1 MADFDCLLQ
10 NLTIYHNR
18 PRWITERL
26 DAMGAAHLVDVEAI
40 ADSEIPYLSASID
53 TPTGT
58 VILT

>member
-10 NLTIYHNR
+10 KLTIHHNR
-18 PRWITERL
+18 PRWITARL
-26 DAMGAAHLVDVEAI
+26 DAIGAGHLVDVEAL
-40 ADSEIPYLSASID
+40 ADSETPYLSANID